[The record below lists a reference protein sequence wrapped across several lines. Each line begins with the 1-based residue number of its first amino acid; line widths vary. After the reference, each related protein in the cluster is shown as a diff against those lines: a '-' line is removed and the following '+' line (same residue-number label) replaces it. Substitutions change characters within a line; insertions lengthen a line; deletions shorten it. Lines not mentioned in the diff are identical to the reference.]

1 MDDLS
6 GISMSAAGVFTTA
19 AARMAGRDER
29 SLYRLV
35 KRGVVEHLGRGLY
48 AVPAP
53 GLSAEGAHLRL
64 ATGGLLLYPDAALS
78 HVSAVVAHGL
88 PVLDAPLNRATLVR
102 PVTKEV
108 LTQSFVIRPD
118 GQQVVETGS
127 GRAVEPATALVQFT
141 LDAGVGN
148 GVVAA
153 DRALHTG
160 VVERPTLE
168 RAGAAVAGWPRSGR
182 VRSMLALADGR
193 SESVGE
199 SRLRLHLAALGISV
213 VPQVVIRDEMGDFV
227 ARVDLWVEGTGVV
240 VEFDGRVKYAE
251 GGADVLFAEKRR
263 EDRLRR
269 LGYVVVRAVWADLFR
284 PERVVAWIR
293 QAQQAAPDNPAL
305 TRRRFVG

>member
-1 MDDLS
+1 
-6 GISMSAAGVFTTA
+6 
-19 AARMAGRDER
+19 
-29 SLYRLV
+29 
-35 KRGVVEHLGRGLY
+35 
-48 AVPAP
+48 
-53 GLSAEGAHLRL
+53 
-64 ATGGLLLYPDAALS
+64 
-78 HVSAVVAHGL
+78 L

-118 GQQVVETGS
+118 GQQMVETES

-141 LDAGVGN
+141 LDSGVGN
-148 GVVAA
+148 GVVAT

-160 VVERPTLE
+160 VVERPALE
-168 RAGAAVAGWPRSGR
+168 RAGEAVAGWPRSGR

-269 LGYVVVRAVWADLFR
+269 LGYVVVRVVWADLFR